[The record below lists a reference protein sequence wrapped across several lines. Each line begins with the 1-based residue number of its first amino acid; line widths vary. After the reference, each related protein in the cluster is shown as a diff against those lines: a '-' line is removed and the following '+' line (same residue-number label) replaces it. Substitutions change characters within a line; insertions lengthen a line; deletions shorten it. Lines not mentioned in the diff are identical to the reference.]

1 MEQERRLREL
11 EGLRKRV
18 SILESELTGTN
29 TPSGNWPP
37 RQFYWLYYAIAG
49 FALGGIGAITSLLFN
64 VVVSF
69 FEGQHP
75 FHIIQ
80 VYLTVGLGHTALTL
94 NDSLTL
100 VMGCLLYLFF
110 GMLLGIPFHSIISRR
125 LASSSIK
132 LKFAAVTMVS
142 LTVWIGIFY
151 GILSWLQPMLS
162 GGNWI
167 LHEIPWWLAASTHL
181 IYGWT
186 MLAVQQLGRFAP
198 FLQSAT
204 MQENARV
211 LALNR
216 R

>member
-11 EGLRKRV
+11 EGLRDRV
-18 SILESELTGTN
+18 SVLEAQIDASSPQPT
-29 TPSGNWPP
+29 NWPP

-49 FALGGIGAITSLLFN
+49 FALGGIGAMTSLLFN

-69 FEGQHP
+69 FEGRHP

-80 VYLTVGLGHTALTL
+80 VYLTVGLGATALTL
-94 NDSLTL
+94 NDNLTL
-100 VMGCLLYLFF
+100 VMGCLLYLLF

-125 LASSSIK
+125 LSSSSML
-132 LKFAAVTMVS
+132 LKFAAVTVAS
-142 LTVWIGIFY
+142 LTVWIGVFY
-151 GILSWLQPMLS
+151 GILSWLQPMLT
-162 GGNWI
+162 GGNWV

-181 IYGWT
+181 VYGWT

-204 MQENARV
+204 MPDKAPV
-211 LALNR
+211 LALHR

>member
-1 MEQERRLREL
+1 
-11 EGLRKRV
+11 
-18 SILESELTGTN
+18 
-29 TPSGNWPP
+29 
-37 RQFYWLYYAIAG
+37 
-49 FALGGIGAITSLLFN
+49 LLFN

-100 VMGCLLYLFF
+100 VMGCLLYLLF
-110 GMLLGIPFHSIISRR
+110 GMLLGIPFHSVISRR
-125 LASSSIK
+125 LASSSTR
-132 LKFAAVTMVS
+132 LKFAAVTIIS
-142 LTVWIGIFY
+142 LTVWILVFY
-151 GILSWLQPMLS
+151 GILSWLQPMLC

-186 MLAVQQLGRFAP
+186 MLAAQQFGSFAP

-204 MQENARV
+204 MPEKASV
-211 LALNR
+211 LALNQR
-216 R
+216 

>member
-1 MEQERRLREL
+1 MEKERRLREL
-11 EGLRKRV
+11 EGLRDRV
-18 SILESELTGTN
+18 SVLEAEIIATN
-29 TPSGNWPP
+29 PQSTNWPP

-49 FALGGIGAITSLLFN
+49 FALGGIGAMTSLLFN

-69 FEGQHP
+69 FEGKHP

-80 VYLTVGLGHTALTL
+80 VYLTVGLGDTALTL
-94 NDSLTL
+94 NDNLTL
-100 VMGCLLYLFF
+100 VMGCLLYLLF
-110 GMLLGIPFHSIISRR
+110 GMLLGIPFHSIISSR
-125 LASSSIK
+125 LGSSSTP
-132 LKFAAVTMVS
+132 LKFAAVSVAS
-142 LTVWIGIFY
+142 LTVWLGIFY

-181 IYGWT
+181 VYGWT
-186 MLAVQQLGRFAP
+186 MLAVQQFGRFAP
-198 FLQSAT
+198 FLQPAT
-204 MQENARV
+204 TPDKALV

>member
-11 EGLRKRV
+11 EGLRDRV
-18 SILESELTGTN
+18 SVLEAQIDASNPQST
-29 TPSGNWPP
+29 NWPP
-37 RQFYWLYYAIAG
+37 RQFYSLYYAIAG
-49 FALGGIGAITSLLFN
+49 FALGGIGAMTSLFFN

-80 VYLTVGLGHTALTL
+80 VYLTVGLGDTALTL
-94 NDSLTL
+94 NNSLTL
-100 VMGCLLYLFF
+100 VMGCLFYLLF
-110 GMLLGIPFHSIISRR
+110 GMVLGIPFHSIISRR
-125 LASSSIK
+125 LGSSSMP
-132 LKFAAVTMVS
+132 LKFAAVTVAS
-142 LTVWIGIFY
+142 LTVWICIFY

-162 GGNWI
+162 GGNCI

-181 IYGWT
+181 VYGWT
-186 MLAVQQLGRFAP
+186 MLAVQQFGRFTP
-198 FLQSAT
+198 FLQLTTTPGKAH
-204 MQENARV
+204 V